1 MWTGGD
7 GMQTRPQHAVS
18 KADWVGRAFRLSA
31 ARAALVV
38 TLGLLVSWGA
48 TYLFGGAGHVPPHW
62 FYVPILIAAA
72 RFGMPGTLVTAVT
85 AGVLAGPLVPLDV
98 ETWTAQ
104 PLSDWTG
111 RTGFFV
117 GNGLIMSV
125 VIGQLRSMLSRELD
139 IAKAEQELARHK
151 EAVIQTVSHE
161 FRTPLTVIRGSVE
174 IFAESAVSEEVRPL
188 LENLERATRRLDDL
202 VRVVLAASETLIQPE
217 QTREE
222 PVGLQELCGKVAA
235 LAEPG
240 AETRTRFSVA
250 ADAQV
255 VVADPDLLALLLRVV
270 IDNAMKFSP
279 PGSPVDIEAQGI
291 AHAVEIRVGDRG
303 PGMTEEQWR
312 RAFEPF
318 TQQDESMTR
327 TKQGIGLGLFAARK
341 TIELM
346 GGNLE
351 LRARAL
357 GGTEVILT
365 IPQRS
370 VGGAGGAAA

>member
-1 MWTGGD
+1 M
-7 GMQTRPQHAVS
+7 
-18 KADWVGRAFRLSA
+18 
-31 ARAALVV
+31 V